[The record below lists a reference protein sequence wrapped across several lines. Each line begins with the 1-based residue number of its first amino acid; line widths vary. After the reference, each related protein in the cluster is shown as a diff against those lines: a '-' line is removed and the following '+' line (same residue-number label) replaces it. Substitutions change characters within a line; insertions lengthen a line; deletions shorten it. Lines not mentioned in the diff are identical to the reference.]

1 MEGSEAETKPPRAG
15 AGRHTPSP
23 ESTLGRAGPWQ
34 ALGLVF
40 CFAVLVGLL
49 AMHVALLPSG
59 RWFDEY
65 FTFGFFRVWGLGGL
79 MFRLRHWSMRP
90 VSDAMVY
97 GYWLLVQAAGR
108 PLVTPV
114 LAVAWGLLAAMLAA
128 CIRPWRR
135 PGRIAR
141 WALLLGL
148 PLLFLLATPVEEM
161 WYWPLGAFAYLPALG
176 GVCFAVLAVAGPG
189 LRRDRDW
196 IALAASLTLAAFSAE
211 LGAFFAVI
219 LCPLLFVDG
228 FRRGAPVRCMFMIA
242 VPLLAAGFVMIC
254 LLTGRATI
262 PVDTAVPGPLL
273 RHAMASLMAAVPTVL
288 GGIAGTSDDVGA
300 TLRGVAARVLLGLGA
315 WAALRQAWP
324 APVSRWPVAAVGVA
338 MAGASL
344 LSIAG
349 AYFQF
354 GALCC
359 PRHESF
365 RQAMDLLMVVLVA
378 GVLPRGGVW
387 RGWTRVVLAPPALL
401 VAAALVGA
409 PPRVVALLA
418 EYRVAPAQSR
428 AKAAMWRSGQDHTS
442 PTLEVV
448 QVTDGPLLAGY
459 PFTPGV
465 YGLSQKLPWYVQ
477 GPMLFF
483 GKTRLVVTKGQ

>member
-1 MEGSEAETKPPRAG
+1 MEGSETETKPARGGVASHLSS
-15 AGRHTPSP
+15 R
-23 ESTLGRAGPWQ
+23 ESALRVTGPGQ
-34 ALGLVF
+34 RLGLVV
-40 CFAVLVGLL
+40 CFAVLIGLL

-65 FTFGFFRVWGLGGL
+65 FTFAYFRVWGLGGL
-79 MFRLRHWSMRP
+79 MFRLWHWSMRP
-90 VSDAMVY
+90 VSEAMVY
-97 GYWLLVQAAGR
+97 GYWLLVHAAGR

-114 LAVAWGLLAAMLAA
+114 LAMAWGVLGAMLAA
-128 CIRPWRR
+128 AIRPWRR
-135 PGRIAR
+135 PGRVAR

-148 PLLFLLATPVEEM
+148 PLLFLLAAPVEEM

-196 IALAASLTLAAFSAE
+196 IALAASLTLSACSAE

-228 FRRGAPVRCMFMIA
+228 FRRGLPLRWMLMIA
-242 VPLLAAGFVMIC
+242 VPLLTAGFVMIC
-254 LLTGRATI
+254 LLTGRAAI

-273 RHAMASLMAAVPTVL
+273 RHAMASLVAAAPHVL
-288 GGIAGTSDDVGA
+288 GGIAGARDDAGA

-324 APVSRWPVAAVGVA
+324 APVSRWQVLLVGVA

-359 PRHESF
+359 QRHVSF
-365 RQAMDLLMVVLVA
+365 RQAMDLLTVVLVA
-378 GVLPRGGVW
+378 GVLPRGGAGP
-387 RGWTRVVLAPPALL
+387 GWTHVVLAAPALL
-401 VAAALVGA
+401 VAATLVGA

-418 EYRVAPAQSR
+418 EYRVAQAQTR
-428 AKAAMWRSGQDHTS
+428 AKAAMWRSGTDPAT
-442 PTLEVV
+442 PTLSM
-448 QVTDGPLLAGY
+448 TRAIDGPLLAGY
-459 PFTPGV
+459 PLAPGV
-465 YGLSQKLPWYVQ
+465 YDLAHQPPWYVQ

-483 GKTRLVVTKGQ
+483 GKTRLVVTTAK